1 MDDGRLERIEQRM
14 DDLDQR
20 ESALERTMD
29 KAMRRSKQAMAAVVP
44 NETRSHVRASLRHDL
59 LAIRSMLD
67 HWASQLD
74 DGSDHMSHDDKPAGG
89 QDNGAS
95 SSGRENI
102 PID

>member
-1 MDDGRLERIEQRM
+1 MDDGRLERMERRM

-29 KAMRRSKQAMAAVVP
+29 KAMVRSRAAMNAVVP
-44 NETRSHVRASLRHDL
+44 NEARSHVRASLRHDL
-59 LAIRSMLD
+59 LAIKAMLE
-67 HWASQLD
+67 HWAAQLD
-74 DGSDHMSHDDKPAGG
+74 DGSDKMQHDDAGSS
-89 QDNGAS
+89 S

>member
-1 MDDGRLERIEQRM
+1 MDDGRLERMERRM

-29 KAMRRSKQAMAAVVP
+29 KAMQRSRAAMNAVVP
-44 NETRSHVRASLRHDL
+44 NEARSHVRASLRHDL
-59 LAIRSMLD
+59 LAIKAMLE
-67 HWASQLD
+67 HWAAQLD
-74 DGSDHMSHDDKPAGG
+74 DGSDKMQHDDGA
-89 QDNGAS
+89 NGSS

>member
-1 MDDGRLERIEQRM
+1 MDDGRLERIERRM
-14 DDLDQR
+14 EELDQR

-29 KAMRRSKQAMAAVVP
+29 KAMQRSRAAMDAVVP
-44 NETRSHVRASLRHDL
+44 NDTRSHVRASLRHDL

-67 HWASQLD
+67 HWAARLD
-74 DGSDHMSHDDKPAGG
+74 DGSDNMAHDDLPMGG
-89 QDNGAS
+89 QEGGA